1 MKSAWN
7 LCSYYQYMEVEY
19 LPVYYPSDAEKA
31 DPALYAN
38 NVRAR
43 IGKALN
49 VPLSDIGLE
58 DYLLLR
64 QV

>member
-1 MKSAWN
+1 
-7 LCSYYQYMEVEY
+7 MEVEY